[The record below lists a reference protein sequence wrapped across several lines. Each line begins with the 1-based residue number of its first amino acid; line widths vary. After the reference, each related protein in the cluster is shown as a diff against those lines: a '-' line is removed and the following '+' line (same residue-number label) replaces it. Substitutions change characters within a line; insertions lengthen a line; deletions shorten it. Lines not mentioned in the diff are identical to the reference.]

1 VSDTVDIPPGD
12 ATASGFEAL
21 ESGDLEDLYGSDP
34 ASRSPGPGDL
44 PAAAEAAAEAAG
56 EEVAADRPVVAEAA
70 AEMPAPAENGET
82 ASESPVADPEGDPSC
97 APSAPPAAAAVR
109 VELKETG
116 GGRGFLAGVGL
127 PGHRRA
133 WAAGVFAAV
142 LCLGLAWGLRAWY
155 SQPQFENPTAM
166 RFKLHDPQ
174 ASAVQAPGGDLE
186 AAAPPRDW
194 GAKLEEID
202 ALRQGLTVQWREIQA
217 RSRACQTGVLE
228 LEEELAVWIR
238 RSGGESLPQALKDK
252 RIDFLLR
259 SIQRRL
265 AYVDA
270 MEKPLNQLDA
280 ASEELLYLRRRAAL
294 DLQVQAI
301 GDGVNLEPLWR
312 QIQSA
317 IVGVQPVMRELSLD
331 IEGSYPRQPL
341 ESIWKRAVET
351 AKNAPPQNMDD
362 RSSAITQEICSG
374 DLTRAAELNRLTL
387 KAARCLA
394 ESSVQDLFLN
404 RISELPPNAAQRLRE
419 WPGQWLCLNGLKRIS
434 PEAARHLFAWPGGC
448 LSLNGVGE
456 LPAESARFI
465 PSWGGRQ
472 LELVGLQKS
481 NGLEYLIQW
490 EDAGGKLIVS
500 DALRRQI
507 ETLRGLAKPQQAGR

>member
-1 VSDTVDIPPGD
+1 VSDTIDIPPDEAGASSFD
-12 ATASGFEAL
+12 ALDSK
-21 ESGDLEDLYGSDP
+21 DLEDLYGSDP

-44 PAAAEAAAEAAG
+44 PAAAEGAG
-56 EEVAADRPVVAEAA
+56 EEVAADPPVVAEAA
-70 AEMPAPAENGET
+70 PETPAPAEIGET
-82 ASESPVADPEGDPSC
+82 ASESPIADRERDPSRD
-97 APSAPPAAAAVR
+97 PSPSPAAAAGL

-116 GGRGFLAGVGL
+116 GGRGFLAGMLL
-127 PGHRRA
+127 PGRKRA

-155 SQPQFENPTAM
+155 SQPQAENSMAM
-166 RFKLHDPQ
+166 GFKLHEPQ
-174 ASAVQAPGGDLE
+174 ASAARTPGGDLE

-194 GAKLEEID
+194 AAKLEEID
-202 ALRQGLTVQWREIQA
+202 VLRQGLTAQWREIRA
-217 RSRACQTGVLE
+217 LSRTCQYGVLE

-280 ASEELLYLRRRAAL
+280 ANEELLYLRRRAAL
-294 DLQVQAI
+294 DLQVQEI
-301 GDGVNLEPLWR
+301 GDGVNLEPHWR

-317 IVGVQPVMRELSLD
+317 IAGVQPVMRELSLD

-341 ESIWKRAVET
+341 ESIWKRAVDT

-362 RSSAITQEICSG
+362 RSPAITQEICSG
-374 DLTRAAELNRLTL
+374 DLSRAAELNRLTL
-387 KAARCLA
+387 KGARCLA
-394 ESSVQDLFLN
+394 ESPVQDLFLN
-404 RISELPPNAAQRLRE
+404 RVSELPPHAAQRMRE
-419 WPGQWLCLNGLKRIS
+419 WTGQWLCLNGLKRIS
-434 PEAARHLFAWPGGC
+434 PEIARHLFAWPGDC

-490 EDAGGKLIVS
+490 EASGGRLIVS
-500 DALRRQI
+500 DTLRHQI
-507 ETLRGLAKPQQAGR
+507 ETLRGLATPKQAGR